1 MYKGSNCI
9 VQSNDD
15 QEVTNKRYLF
25 FFCFIFFIFKNLF
38 EEKNFNNARVL
49 LLKEL
54 NAKGTSVSHKIKKDR
69 WNTPFRLSE
78 LMSISAV

>member
-1 MYKGSNCI
+1 MYKGSNYI

-25 FFCFIFFIFKNLF
+25 FFCFIFKNLF

-78 LMSISAV
+78 LMSISAI